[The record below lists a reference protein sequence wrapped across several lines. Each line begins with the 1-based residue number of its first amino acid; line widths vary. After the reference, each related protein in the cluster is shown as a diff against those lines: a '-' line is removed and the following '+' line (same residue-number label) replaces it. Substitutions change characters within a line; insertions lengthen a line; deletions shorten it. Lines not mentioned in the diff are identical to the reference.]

1 MPRATQRTATL
12 VVIEFGA
19 SWPGWFEPN
28 ENGDMAVVAQ
38 HYQGAPG
45 SLVMQV
51 GNRVARLESRGWRL
65 DAMVLVSNGRTDP
78 EDTAA
83 RAVLA
88 RGLLANLK
96 RSGGGELVLTL
107 DDHAPGRAR
116 HSLTA
121 LAAGLDQDAVGTNVI
136 VGMRLGKAA
145 PMLGLSAGNAK
156 LAS

>member
-1 MPRATQRTATL
+1 MFRATQRTATL

-19 SWPGWFEPN
+19 SWPGWFEPS

-38 HYQGAPG
+38 HYQGHPG
-45 SLVMQV
+45 SLVTQV
-51 GNRVARLESRGWRL
+51 GSRVARLESRGWRL
-65 DAMVLVSNGRTDP
+65 DAMVLVANGCTDA
-78 EDTAA
+78 EDSAA

-88 RGLLANLK
+88 RGLLANLR

-107 DDHAPGRAR
+107 DDHAPARAH

-121 LAAGLDQDAVGTNVI
+121 LAAGLDQEAIGTNVV
-136 VGMRLGKAA
+136 VGMRLGKGA
-145 PMLGLSAGNAK
+145 PILGLSANAA